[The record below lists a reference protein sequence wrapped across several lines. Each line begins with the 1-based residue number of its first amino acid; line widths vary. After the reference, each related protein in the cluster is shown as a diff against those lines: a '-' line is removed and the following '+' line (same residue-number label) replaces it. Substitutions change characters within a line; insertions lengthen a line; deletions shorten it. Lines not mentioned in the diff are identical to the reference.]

1 MDAAVPG
8 SVPSTEAD
16 PLHDPAA
23 PTEPAGEGCP
33 TPLAWQEVLTAFR
46 TESQPWQ
53 VIRGDCTIT
62 GRTFGQGPPLYLLCG
77 MGGTHELLALFVWLL
92 KDQFRCI
99 LYDYPEYQRQPTLD
113 DFAADLLAVADA
125 QGDAN
130 FDVFATSFGVM
141 AALKAMQAAPARIGR
156 AVLQGGFAHRQ
167 LTWAERRAISFYGRV
182 SWHYRS
188 VPLREP
194 IQRNNHQTW
203 FPPFD
208 ATRWHFFLQNT
219 GEIRARAMAQRGAI
233 IRDSDLRPELAQ
245 ISQSI
250 LLVHGEGDGL
260 APLAD
265 AELLQHG
272 LPHARL
278 EVLHTTGHIPYLTH
292 PHRLRK
298 VVEEFLLAAAPSGNP
313 R

>member
-1 MDAAVPG
+1 MDAAIPG
-8 SVPSTEAD
+8 SVPSAD
-16 PLHDPAA
+16 ADSPPNAPA

-33 TPLAWQEVLTAFR
+33 TPLAWQEVLAAFR
-46 TESQPWQ
+46 AESQPWQ
-53 VIRGDCTIT
+53 VTRGESTVT
-62 GRTFGQGPPLYLLCG
+62 GRTFGQGPPLYLLGG
-77 MGGTHELLALFVWLL
+77 MAGSHELFALFAWLL

-99 LYDYPEYQRQPTLD
+99 LYDYPEYQQQPTLD
-113 DFAADLLAVADA
+113 DYAADLFAVAEA
-125 QGDAN
+125 QGDAQ
-130 FDVFATSFGVM
+130 FDLFATSFGAMV
-141 AALKAMQAAPARIGR
+141 ALKAMRTAPERIGR

-167 LTWAERRAISFYGRV
+167 LSWAERRAIGFYCRV
-182 SWHYRS
+182 PWRYGSI
-188 VPLREP
+188 PLREP
-194 IQRNNHQTW
+194 IQRNNHRTW

-208 ATRWHFFLQNT
+208 ATRWQFFLENT
-219 GEIRARAMAQRGAI
+219 GNIRARAVAQRGAV
-233 IRDSDLRPELAQ
+233 IRDTDLRPELAQ
-245 ISQSI
+245 ISRPI

-265 AELLQHG
+265 SELLQQG
-272 LPHARL
+272 LPNARL

>member
-1 MDAAVPG
+1 MDATVPG
-8 SVPSTEAD
+8 SVPPAETES
-16 PLHDPAA
+16 LHNASA
-23 PTEPAGEGCP
+23 PTEQAGEGCP

-53 VIRGDCTIT
+53 VTHGECTIT
-62 GRTFGQGPPLYLLCG
+62 GKTFGQGPPLYLLCG

-92 KDQFRCI
+92 KDQFRCV
-99 LYDYPEYQRQPTLD
+99 LYDYPEYGRQPTLD
-113 DFAADLLAVADA
+113 DFAADLFAMADA
-125 QGDAN
+125 QGDER
-130 FDVFATSFGVM
+130 FDLFATSFGTMV
-141 AALKAMQAAPARIGR
+141 ALRAMRIAPERVGR

-167 LTWAERRAISFYGRV
+167 LSWAERRAIGIYTRV
-182 SWHYRS
+182 PWQYRS

-208 ATRWHFFLQNT
+208 ATRWQFFLENT
-219 GEIRARAMAQRGAI
+219 GGIRARAMAQRGAI

-245 ISQSI
+245 ISQPT

-260 APLAD
+260 APLED

-298 VVEEFLLAAAPSGNP
+298 VVEEFLQAAAP
-313 R
+313 